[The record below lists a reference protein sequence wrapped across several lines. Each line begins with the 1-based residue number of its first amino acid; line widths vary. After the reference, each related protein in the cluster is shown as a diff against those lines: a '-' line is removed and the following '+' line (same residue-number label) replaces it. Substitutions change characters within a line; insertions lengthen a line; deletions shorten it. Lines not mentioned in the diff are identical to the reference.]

1 MFKKCLKYDLRAF
14 GKIWLIAAAVVLVV
28 SILGGIGFGSMF
40 TASATMDA
48 LEMQEIEMSDLDS
61 ALLTVRMMLGII
73 SYMILIYSL
82 VIFTAG
88 TAIMLYV
95 HYYRKFFTDQGYLT
109 FTLPVKRST
118 IFWAKTTSAYI
129 YNLGAI
135 AVTSIMGVTS
145 LIGIGVGILGA
156 LVWCVRLDT
165 GMSLVEI
172 LMAIEWGLLT
182 DVFNAV
188 KDWII
193 NDLGMLNVFRILFIS
208 LLLGIVYLAAD
219 FASIMTGYFCITIGA
234 TLFRKLKLLSALVCY
249 YVVNNVLA
257 VPAVYFGTYYFM
269 FAGLLGSIA
278 IPQLFENVH
287 IGMSVIY
294 LILAIMAVMFVTI
307 GLAMAFFSIWR
318 LDKKL
323 NLA

>member
-14 GKIWLIAAAVVLVV
+14 GKIWLMAA
-28 SILGGIGFGSMF
+28 GI
-40 TASATMDA
+40 
-48 LEMQEIEMSDLDS
+48 
-61 ALLTVRMMLGII
+61 ALLLGVIC
-73 SYMILIYSL
+73 SLGVGLFSFSLIYEVYTSSL
-82 VIFTAG
+82 VDSYTPGLLFYTQMFLGAICAMLMTAG
-88 TAIMLYV
+88 SLVMVLGTSIANYV
-95 HYYRKFFTDQGYLT
+95 RYYTHLFTDQGYLT

-118 IFWAKTTSAYI
+118 IFWSKTVSAYL

-135 AVTSIMGVTS
+135 TVTSIMGILSALGVAC
-145 LIGIGVGILGA
+145 GIVAGVFYVGMMQ
-156 LVWCVRLDT
+156 T
-165 GMSLVEI
+165 GMTLLELLQTFDWADFVEI
-172 LMAIEWGLLT
+172 WNVIK
-182 DVFNAV
+182 N
-188 KDWII
+188 WIL
-193 NDLGMLNVFRILFIS
+193 NDLGLINVFRILFIS

-269 FAGLLGSIA
+269 FAGMLGTIA

>member
-48 LEMQEIEMSDLDS
+48 LEMQEIEISDLDS

-109 FTLPVKRST
+109 FTLPVSRST
-118 IFWAKTTSAYI
+118 HFWSKTVSGLIYTSASGLVCVLSIIIVLLCVLIFALTAPDSMQQIDLSIITQFMQSPHFFYFLVAAL
-129 YNLGAI
+129 LGVILLI
-135 AVTSIMGVTS
+135 AV
-145 LIGIGVGILGA
+145 A
-156 LVWCVRLDT
+156 FA
-165 GMSLVEI
+165 SLV
-172 LMAIEWGLLT
+172 LQYL
-182 DVFNAV
+182 
-188 KDWII
+188 II
-193 NDLGMLNVFRILFIS
+193 T
-208 LLLGIVYLAAD
+208 LAAT
-219 FASIMTGYFCITIGA
+219 M
-234 TLFRKLKLLSALVCY
+234 FRKLKVLSVIVAY
-249 YVVNNVLA
+249 YVINNIVAIPIIYAGVIYAIIAIVALSYGMAGLMTVPFLGWLGIYALLLLAILA
-257 VPAVYFGTYYFM
+257 VVTVGM
-269 FAGLLGSIA
+269 IIA
-278 IPQLFENVH
+278 NFTVQ
-287 IGMSVIY
+287 
-294 LILAIMAVMFVTI
+294 
-307 GLAMAFFSIWR
+307 R
-318 LDKKL
+318 LERKL

>member
-1 MFKKCLKYDLRAF
+1 MFWKCLKYDLRAF
-14 GKIWLIAAAVVLVV
+14 GKIWLMAAGIALL
-28 SILGGIGFGSMF
+28 LGVICSLGIGLFSFSLIYEVYTSSLVDSYTPGLLFYTQMF
-40 TASATMDA
+40 LGAICAM
-48 LEMQEIEMSDLDS
+48 
-61 ALLTVRMMLGII
+61 LLTAGSIVMVLGTSIGNYVR
-73 SYMILIYSL
+73 
-82 VIFTAG
+82 
-88 TAIMLYV
+88 
-95 HYYRKFFTDQGYLT
+95 YYTQLFTDQGYLT

-118 IFWAKTTSAYI
+118 IFWSKTANAYI

-135 AVTSIMGVTS
+135 TVTSIMGI
-145 LIGIGVGILGA
+145 LLALGIAGGIVAGVFYVGMMQ
-156 LVWCVRLDT
+156 T
-165 GMSLVEI
+165 GMSLLELLQTFEWANFVELWNVIKNWI
-172 LMAIEWGLLT
+172 L
-182 DVFNAV
+182 
-188 KDWII
+188 
-193 NDLGMLNVFRILFIS
+193 NDLGVINVFRILFVS

-234 TLFRKLKLLSALVCY
+234 TLFRKLKLLSTLVCY

-269 FAGLLGSIA
+269 FAGLLGTIA

-294 LILAIMAVMFVTI
+294 LILVIMAVMFVTI
-307 GLAMAFFSIWR
+307 GLAMAYFSIWR